1 MRNEEWDT
9 ILEQEGSFN
18 IIKIT
23 NSTSQIKN
31 LFTASFVPVIQT
43 TTMKKLWSS
52 ELSLIDT

>member
-1 MRNEEWDT
+1 MRNEDWDT